1 MSEVVELARRAL
13 GDAEAWVVGGAL
25 RDRLLGRDTDDVDLA
40 VTGDP
45 AQAARALA
53 AASVP
58 RAAPFALSDAFGAW
72 RVVGP
77 SHAWQIDVTAL
88 RGGSLQADLELR
100 DFTINAMA
108 EPLAGGQVVDP
119 FGGAQDLA
127 ARRLRAVSGHAFTD
141 DPLRTLRLARLG
153 CELGLDVEPE
163 TLAAAQAA
171 APRLARVSPERI
183 FAELKRIVAAPRPRA
198 GVELAARVGAL
209 GTVLPE

>member
-77 SHAWQIDVTAL
+77 GHAWQIDLTPL
-88 RGGSLQADLELR
+88 SGGYQPTDLQMR
-100 DFTINAMA
+100 DFNTNA
-108 EPLAGGQVVDP
+108 
-119 FGGAQDLA
+119 
-127 ARRLRAVSGHAFTD
+127 
-141 DPLRTLRLARLG
+141 
-153 CELGLDVEPE
+153 
-163 TLAAAQAA
+163 
-171 APRLARVSPERI
+171 I
-183 FAELKRIVAAPRPRA
+183 
-198 GVELAARVGAL
+198 
-209 GTVLPE
+209 